1 MTANDPI
8 PNQPTARI
16 TQPVPAAPNG
26 ARKGDRLDQRVALI
40 TGGASGI
47 GRACALRF
55 AEEGASIVVADL
67 NLDRAEVVA
76 SEILAAGGQATAVEV
91 DTTSA
96 ASTQAMIAHAV
107 DVFGRIDTSV
117 AAAGISHADYV
128 SREDEEQYGADRM
141 SRGDLFIID
150 KAIESWQ
157 RVIDVNLTGVMLT
170 NQAVAKHLV
179 ERRAPGALVSIA
191 SVAGVTALPGAGEY
205 CVSKAGVWMLTKVL
219 ALELARFGIRANA
232 VGPGYIKTPMSAAAA
247 ARDAWVDARLAETP
261 LRRLGEAVDIANA
274 CLYLASDEAS
284 FVTGEIIFPDGG
296 LGAAMR

>member
-1 MTANDPI
+1 MTANDSRT
-8 PNQPTARI
+8 NQSPARI
-16 TQPVPAAPNG
+16 TQPVPIPPDG
-26 ARKGDRLDQRVALI
+26 ARRGDRLDGRVALI

-47 GRACALRF
+47 GRACALRY
-55 AEEGASIVVADL
+55 AEEGAAIVVADL
-67 NLDRAEVVA
+67 NLDRAEAVA
-76 SEILAAGGQATAVEV
+76 AEILAVGGQATAVEV
-91 DTTSA
+91 DTTSGS
-96 ASTQAMIAHAV
+96 STQSMIAHAV
-107 DVFGRIDTSV
+107 AVFGKVDTSV

-157 RVIDVNLTGVMLT
+157 KVIDVNLTGVMLT
-170 NQAVAKHLV
+170 NQAMAKHLV

-191 SVAGVTALPGAGEY
+191 SMAGGTALPGAGEY

-247 ARDAWVDARLAETP
+247 ARESWVDARLAETP

-274 CLYLASDEAS
+274 CLYLASDEAG

-296 LGAAMR
+296 LGAARR

>member
-1 MTANDPI
+1 MTANDPKT
-8 PNQPTARI
+8 NQSTART
-16 TQPVPAAPNG
+16 TQPVPTAPDG
-26 ARKGDRLDQRVALI
+26 ARKGNRLADRVALI

-47 GRACALRF
+47 GRACALRY

-67 NLDRAEVVA
+67 NLDRAEAVA
-76 SEILAAGGQATAVEV
+76 AEILAVGGQATAVEV
-91 DTTSA
+91 DTTSGP
-96 ASTQAMIAHAV
+96 STQAMIAHAV
-107 DVFGRIDTSV
+107 AVFGKVDTSV

-157 RVIDVNLTGVMLT
+157 KVIDVNLTGVMLT
-170 NQAVAKHLV
+170 NQAMAKHLV

-191 SVAGVTALPGAGEY
+191 SMAGVTALPGAGEY

-247 ARDAWVDARLAETP
+247 NREAWVDARLAETP